1 MELEDG
7 FAVSSTR
14 QRDSRERLGDVAF
27 IYGDSKHTLELAD
40 VLAHSQK
47 LQKLIGA
54 EPDALEQLVAEQP
67 LVCHKSLRMV
77 FDFIAGREI
86 FIVHEM
92 LDKVLA
98 TAHVLGVAELCIEM
112 EKQIELMA
120 HGPETAMIALEMA
133 GHANVQDDVAYR
145 IFKAMI
151 DWALADAPW
160 THPLFRVPW
169 ASLFKATIVWA
180 HQNVFGDGRRV
191 ISHLV
196 DRLEIERLSLAELRD
211 VAELLPIA
219 NIPLRQLDDFAQ
231 RLRETVEFYFRATGQ
246 ALEMPDRF
254 GVTSGFEQD
263 TGSMN
268 SYWQPNPNRLPG
280 GQSPEKAKPT
290 SSMSPINFMLSSP
303 NTSVILPCR
312 SSSEGPESKPFELDV
327 GELPPSRTGLWEFNG
342 VTSGFEQDTGSMNSY
357 WQPNPNRLL
366 GGQSPGKAKPTSS
379 ISPVNFMLSSPNT
392 SVILSCRSSSEEPE
406 SKPFELDVGELPP
419 SRTGLWEFEFL
430 FDGKDLVQNKPV
442 NVDLDVQLEKPQQP

>member
-1 MELEDG
+1 MSDPQLPVPAAQPSAPPLQPVQPVQSFQQPVQQFQQVQQVQQVQQHQQVQQFQQFQPVQQCQQQVNYAQPLALQPNLLQTTNCNCAHG
-7 FAVSSTR
+7 GQQQMVMQMSPISNPIPQQYALVPMGSMTT
-14 QRDSRERLGDVAF
+14 RDSRERLGDVAF
-27 IYGDSKHTLELAD
+27 IYGDSKHTLDLAD

-67 LVCHKSLRMV
+67 LVCDKSLRMV

-145 IFKAMI
+145 IFK
-151 DWALADAPW
+151 
-160 THPLFRVPW
+160 
-169 ASLFKATIVWA
+169 
-180 HQNVFGDGRRV
+180 V

-290 SSMSPINFMLSSP
+290 SSMSPVNFMLSSP

-312 SSSEGPESKPFELDV
+312 SSSEGPK
-327 GELPPSRTGLWEFNG
+327 
-342 VTSGFEQDTGSMNSY
+342 
-357 WQPNPNRLL
+357 
-366 GGQSPGKAKPTSS
+366 
-379 ISPVNFMLSSPNT
+379 
-392 SVILSCRSSSEEPE
+392 SE
-406 SKPFELDVGELPP
+406 PFELDVGELPP

-430 FDGKDLVQNKPV
+430 FDGKDLGQNKPV

>member
-1 MELEDG
+1 MVMQMSPISNPTPQQYALVPMG
-7 FAVSSTR
+7 SMTT
-14 QRDSRERLGDVAF
+14 RDSRERLGDVAF

-67 LVCHKSLRMV
+67 LVCDKSLRMV

-290 SSMSPINFMLSSP
+290 SSISPVNFLLSSP
-303 NTSVILPCR
+303 NSSVILPCR
-312 SSSEGPESKPFELDV
+312 SSSEGP
-327 GELPPSRTGLWEFNG
+327 T
-342 VTSGFEQDTGSMNSY
+342 
-357 WQPNPNRLL
+357 
-366 GGQSPGKAKPTSS
+366 
-379 ISPVNFMLSSPNT
+379 
-392 SVILSCRSSSEEPE
+392 E

-430 FDGKDLVQNKPV
+430 FDGKDLGQNKPV